1 MAKDL
6 ASARHLASLLEDQ
19 AATLRAL
26 KVKKPQP
33 PKPEGA
39 PAEGDEPLPEPEYD
53 EEEEEPRERGT
64 DAVERRIE
72 TIMQNLQEQGLVDS
86 SNEKAY
92 EEKKVR
98 RAPSSC
104 VVFY

>member
-1 MAKDL
+1 M
-6 ASARHLASLLEDQ
+6 LEDQ

-53 EEEEEPRERGT
+53 EEEERF
-64 DAVERRIE
+64 V
-72 TIMQNLQEQGLVDS
+72 LV
-86 SNEKAY
+86 
-92 EEKKVR
+92 
-98 RAPSSC
+98 
-104 VVFY
+104 VVGRNGAWVDGVWSGAGSRVALGDR